1 LKLAFKKIVAKEEEP
16 TETVKKIFI
25 KKS

>member
-1 LKLAFKKIVAKEEEP
+1 LKLAFKKIVLKEKEP
-16 TETVKKIFI
+16 TETVKKISI

>member
-1 LKLAFKKIVAKEEEP
+1 MAFKKIVAKEEEP
-16 TETVKKIFI
+16 TETIKKISI